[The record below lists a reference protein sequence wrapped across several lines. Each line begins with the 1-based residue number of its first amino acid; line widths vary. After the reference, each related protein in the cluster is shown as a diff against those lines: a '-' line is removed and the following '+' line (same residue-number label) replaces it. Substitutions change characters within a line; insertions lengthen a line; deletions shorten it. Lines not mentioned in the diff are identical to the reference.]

1 MNIPFE
7 EEAKHLQR
15 DLCILAGMV
24 ELLKEFA
31 EADQKPATAY
41 IADSLG
47 VMKEYIDK
55 RADRLDAALLS

>member
-1 MNIPFE
+1 MKAPFKE
-7 EEAKHLQR
+7 ELEHLQR
-15 DLCILAGMV
+15 DLCVLAGMV
-24 ELLKEFA
+24 ELLKQFA